1 VFVAGWVTGGHAKP
15 QAFTDNQRLAYGH
28 TGTDVT
34 SHAPQFTANGLLP
47 RLLREHPDGFAVR
60 TLPWRLG
67 EAGTCKV
74 PPRRLKPAF
83 QTCVANPPSR
93 PSSQTCHAALPRA
106 VCRSTVPIVR
116 ARPEKAWKFAQP
128 RSVMNRYSLLNR
140 VRREGTCAEYGR
152 TAQRRAVHR
161 NSSRYSRTARV
172 DGSQRESIMTSNRHS
187 RNPQHMRALIEN
199 MGRSIDEARNRRLGP
214 VASAE
219 TMSTSAAPMSSHAS
233 SMPSGVA
240 NGTHAARLSD
250 MRYPTSQ
257 SQTSPS
263 QSNLGS
269 PERGDSMSQNAGSN
283 GHLQN
288 PPPVRAANEMF
299 DGGTPRLKARPKRAS

>member
-1 VFVAGWVTGGHAKP
+1 MQGSASMF
-15 QAFTDNQRLAYGH
+15 Q
-28 TGTDVT
+28 
-34 SHAPQFTANGLLP
+34 
-47 RLLREHPDGFAVR
+47 
-60 TLPWRLG
+60 
-67 EAGTCKV
+67 TCV
-74 PPRRLKPAF
+74 SNPHFKPAF
-83 QTCVANPPSR
+83 QTLIS
-93 PSSQTCHAALPRA
+93 TLPCGTPARRLPIECADRA
-106 VCRSTVPIVR
+106 GASGESAEVR
-116 ARPEKAWKFAQP
+116 TT
-128 RSVMNRYSLLNR
+128 SLRYEPMPWLNW
-140 VRREGTCAEYGR
+140 VRRAGTCAEHGR
-152 TAQRRAVHR
+152 TAQRRAVRR

-240 NGTHAARLSD
+240 NGTHATRLSD

-269 PERGDSMSQNAGSN
+269 PQRGDTTSQNAGST